1 MLLYQYQTQSHRSK
15 AIYHV
20 SGAGHSMKN
29 MAVHKEEMLQR
40 NEEHSDA
47 FKEIEFSIMT
57 YGE

>member
-1 MLLYQYQTQSHRSK
+1 
-15 AIYHV
+15 
-20 SGAGHSMKN
+20 MKN

-47 FKEIEFSIMT
+47 FKELEFSIMT